1 MAVIEVENL
10 SKHYRLGSMGARSF
24 LQDCTNLGRS
34 IGLPFKNHKKNN
46 IFTALDDVSF
56 NVKEGEVLGIIGHNG
71 AGKSTLLKILSRI
84 TEPSE
89 GKAIIRGKVSS
100 LLEIGTGFNPEM
112 TGKENIYLSGS
123 LFGLRKKEIDD
134 CYDSII
140 EFAQVEKFI
149 NTPVKR
155 YSSGMFVRL
164 AFSVAAHLEPD
175 ILIIDEV
182 LAVGDA
188 DFQKKCITKI
198 DSQTKLG
205 RTVLIVSHNLSL
217 IASLCNKALLLE
229 NGKVLKYGETDE
241 CISKYLSLN
250 DERKS
255 ESIGTIKFIK
265 NIKLNKQKAVSETY
279 TLKIDQELL
288 IEFEIND
295 LPHNEIL
302 PVLSFFTENGH
313 MVFHAIPQSL
323 DFKISN
329 NCKVSL
335 IIPANFFNNIIY
347 SVRLRLH
354 ILNKKY
360 GWNKDN
366 IIYENNCAFIFSV
379 IDDIK
384 ENKNRFGKTD
394 SINGQL
400 RPTFKWNTIDYQ
412 QK

>member
-1 MAVIEVENL
+1 VAVIEVENL
-10 SKHYRLGSMGARSF
+10 SKHYRLGSIGAHSF

-56 NVKEGEVLGIIGHNG
+56 NVKEGDIVGIIGHNG

-84 TEPSE
+84 TEPCQ
-89 GKAIIRGKVSS
+89 GNATIRGKVSS
-100 LLEIGTGFNPEM
+100 LLEIGTGFHPEM

-123 LFGLRKKEIDD
+123 LFGLKKKGIDD
-134 CYDSII
+134 CYESII
-140 EFAQVEKFI
+140 EFAQVKEFI
-149 NTPVKR
+149 DTPVKR

-198 DSQTKLG
+198 DSQTKSG

-217 IASLCNKALLLE
+217 IASLCNKVLLLE
-229 NGKVLKYGETDE
+229 KGKVLKYGETDK

-250 DERKS
+250 DQTQFNS
-255 ESIGTIKFIK
+255 FGTNNFVK
-265 NIKLNKQKAVSETY
+265 NIKLNKQSAAKGTFV
-279 TLKIDQELL
+279 LKINQELL
-288 IEFEIND
+288 IEFNMND
-295 LPHNEIL
+295 LPHNDIL

-313 MVFHAIPQSL
+313 MVFHAIPQYH
-323 DFKISN
+323 DFEIFN
-329 NCKVSL
+329 NCKLSL
-335 IIPANFFNNIIY
+335 NIPANFFNNIIY

-354 ILNKKY
+354 TINRKI

-366 IIYENNCAFIFSV
+366 IIYENNCLFMFSV
-379 IDDIK
+379 IEDIK
-384 ENKNRFGKTD
+384 NNKNRFGKND

-400 RPTFKWNTIDYQ
+400 RPIFKWNSIENQ